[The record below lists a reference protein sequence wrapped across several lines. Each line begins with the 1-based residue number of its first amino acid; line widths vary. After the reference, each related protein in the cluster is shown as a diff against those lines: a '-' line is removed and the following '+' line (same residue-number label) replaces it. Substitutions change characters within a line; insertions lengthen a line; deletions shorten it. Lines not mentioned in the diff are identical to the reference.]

1 MALTPPGRV
10 SFPELYQPKA
20 AAEGAKEKFSLLHM
34 YKLDTMSDGDRALL
48 DAMKKAANDACVAE
62 FGVPIGG
69 EYRGEVIASPFKK
82 SEKKPEYMPPGYIYV
97 RMSGKKKPGVLD
109 QAKVAIPEHADNG
122 IYGGCWAHVSYGV
135 YTYDINGN
143 RGVAFGLN
151 SIQKLRDDEK
161 FGTNSEDEFE
171 VVEQTGGEADEFST
185 VGADAGSG
193 PVEGSDDIPF

>member
-20 AAEGAKEKFSLLHM
+20 AAPNATPKFSLLLM
-34 YKLDTMSDGDRALL
+34 FKLDDMSEDEKNLL
-48 DAMKKAANDACVAE
+48 NAMKKAANDACVAE
-62 FGVPIGG
+62 FGINIGK
-69 EYRGEVIASPFKK
+69 EYRGEPIASPFKK

-97 RMSGKKKPGVLD
+97 RLSGKKKPGVLD
-109 QAKVAIPEHADNG
+109 QAKQAIPEHAENG

-151 SIQKLRDDEK
+151 SIQKLRDDEP
-161 FGTNSEDEFE
+161 FGSNPDDEFD
-171 VVEQTGGEADEFST
+171 VIEQPSSEADEFAT
-185 VGADAGSG
+185 VSSVEDA
-193 PVEGSDDIPF
+193 DDISF